1 MMSTLRSSKKMS
13 NAIMLSL
20 WERRRMR
27 CSQMFVIEH
36 NFNLNSSNERT
47 TLAMLIITLDGRL
60 NDWSFEKQ

>member
-36 NFNLNSSNERT
+36 HFNLNSSNERT

>member
-20 WERRRMR
+20 WERRRMI

-36 NFNLNSSNERT
+36 HFNLNSSNERT